1 MQPSSEHNIG
11 AEMKTLLLA
20 TIGLALMIELLYLS
34 LAGLS
39 STIAKY
45 DYCYDAV
52 MAAKYDLTQ
61 PDFTEYGLKSEP
73 ECKK

>member
-1 MQPSSEHNIG
+1 
-11 AEMKTLLLA
+11 MKTLLLA
-20 TIGLALMIELLYLS
+20 AIGFGLLIQLLYLS

-45 DYCYDAV
+45 DYCYDTV
-52 MAAKYDLTQ
+52 MADKYYLTK

-73 ECKK
+73 ECKQQTHDYEV

>member
-1 MQPSSEHNIG
+1 
-11 AEMKTLLLA
+11 MKTLLIVA
-20 TIGLALMIELLYLS
+20 IGLSLMIELLYLS

-39 STIAKY
+39 STLAKY

-52 MAAKYDLTQ
+52 MAAKYAKYADGGLPK

-73 ECKK
+73 ECKQ

>member
-1 MQPSSEHNIG
+1 
-11 AEMKTLLLA
+11 MKTLLLA
-20 TIGLALMIELLYLS
+20 TIGFGLLTQVLYLS

-52 MAAKYDLTQ
+52 MAAKYDLTK
-61 PDFTEYGLKSEP
+61 PDFTEYGLKSAP
-73 ECKK
+73 ECKQ

>member
-1 MQPSSEHNIG
+1 MRTLCLTAIG
-11 AEMKTLLLA
+11 FGLL
-20 TIGLALMIELLYLS
+20 IQLLYLS

-45 DYCYDAV
+45 DYCYDVV